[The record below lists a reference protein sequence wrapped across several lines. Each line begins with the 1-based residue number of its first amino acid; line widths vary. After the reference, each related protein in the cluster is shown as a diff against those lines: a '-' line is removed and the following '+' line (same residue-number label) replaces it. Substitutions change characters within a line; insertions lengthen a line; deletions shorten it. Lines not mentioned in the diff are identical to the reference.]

1 MGLKIITEPKNEDK
15 NFDKTDNVYK
25 IYKITNMITDKYFIS
40 YSKQKYLSRVK
51 EDLFRKQTKTFTT
64 LFKDAN
70 KDDVMLELLDE
81 VEADNIYFVKK
92 FIEDKKFN
100 QKIQDK
106 FTAQTEQMEQ
116 DKGCL
121 INECKDCDEDSI
133 SDMSDISESSYVPF
147 EPKNDIKVVM
157 EEVKKVD
164 KANKPKKVYPDKT
177 CDKCG
182 SAYTYKNFARH
193 YKKCEGK

>member
-1 MGLKIITEPKNEDK
+1 MGLKVITKPKNEDK

-25 IYKITNMITDKYFIS
+25 IYKITNMITEQYFIS

-51 EDLFRKQTKTFTT
+51 EDLFRKQTKTFKT
-64 LFKDAN
+64 LFKGAG
-70 KDDVMLELLDE
+70 KDDVMIELLDE

-100 QKIQDK
+100 QTIQDK
-106 FTAQTEQMEQ
+106 ITEQTEQIEQ
-116 DKGCL
+116 DKDCL
-121 INECKDCDEDSI
+121 NECKDCDEDSI
-133 SDMSDISESSYVPF
+133 SDMSDISESSYIPF

-164 KANKPKKVYPDKT
+164 KANKPKRVYPDKI
-177 CDKCG
+177 CDKCNG
-182 SAYTYKNFARH
+182 TYTYKNFARH

>member
-92 FIEDKKFN
+92 FIADKKFN

-106 FTAQTEQMEQ
+106 FTTQTEQ
-116 DKGCL
+116 
-121 INECKDCDEDSI
+121 IECKDCDDSN
-133 SDMSDISESSYVPF
+133 SDMSDDISESSYVPF

-164 KANKPKKVYPDKT
+164 KANKPKRVYPDKI
-177 CDKCG
+177 CDKCNG
-182 SAYTYKNFARH
+182 TYTYKNFARH
-193 YKKCEGK
+193 YKKCEGR

>member
-1 MGLKIITEPKNEDK
+1 MITEQ
-15 NFDKTDNVYK
+15 
-25 IYKITNMITDKYFIS
+25 YFIS

-70 KDDVMLELLDE
+70 KDDIMIELLDE

-100 QKIQDK
+100 QKIQAK
-106 FTAQTEQMEQ
+106 ITQQTE
-116 DKGCL
+116 CR
-121 INECKDCDEDSI
+121 DCDEDSM
-133 SDMSDISESSYVPF
+133 SDMSEGSYIPF
-147 EPKNDIKVVM
+147 EPKKDIKVVI
-157 EEVKKVD
+157 EEVKKAD
-164 KANKPKKVYPDKT
+164 KATKPKKVYPDKV

-182 SAYTYKNFARH
+182 SSYTYKNFARH
-193 YKKCEGK
+193 YKKCEGR

>member
-70 KDDVMLELLDE
+70 KDDVMIELLDE

-92 FIEDKKFN
+92 FIADKKFN

-106 FTAQTEQMEQ
+106 FTTQTEQ
-116 DKGCL
+116 
-121 INECKDCDEDSI
+121 IECKDCDDSN
-133 SDMSDISESSYVPF
+133 SDMSDDISESSYVPF